1 VRERHASIFKLTRCA
16 DSLSIPWLFTR
27 ALRVRIGRI
36 EVTLLE
42 LGWTSSLQRSFDELS
57 RPDLAPARVISVL
70 KDHYRVRA
78 EAGECLARLSGR
90 RSFEVATRSELPA
103 VGDWV
108 AIEATG
114 ANRAIIHYV
123 LPRRTKISRKVAG
136 REVEEQVIAAN
147 INTVFIVSA
156 LTQEF
161 NLRRIERYL
170 ALAWDSGAQPV
181 IVLNKADL
189 ARDVAVMAADLALI
203 APGAPLHIMSAAE
216 NSGLDALQ
224 PYLTAGQTVA
234 FIGSSGVGKS
244 TIINRLLGS
253 EVQPTL
259 PVREHDDRGRHSTT
273 SRELFTLRS
282 GGMVIDTP
290 GMRELQL
297 WHIEDGLGGA
307 FDDIEQIAAGCRYR
321 DCAHKSEPG
330 CAVRDAMDTGLL
342 AHGRVDNFFKL
353 QAEQAFLDRKLDVQ
367 AAQAAKNR
375 ARKLCSDARDISR
388 RKGWG

>member
-1 VRERHASIFKLTRCA
+1 
-16 DSLSIPWLFTR
+16 
-27 ALRVRIGRI
+27 
-36 EVTLLE
+36 
-42 LGWTSSLQRSFDELS
+42 
-57 RPDLAPARVISVL
+57 
-70 KDHYRVRA
+70 
-78 EAGECLARLSGR
+78 
-90 RSFEVATRSELPA
+90 

-108 AIEATG
+108 ALEATG
-114 ANRAIIHYV
+114 GNRAIIHHV
-123 LPRRTKISRKVAG
+123 LPRHTKISRKAAG

-147 INTVFIVSA
+147 IDTVFIVSA
-156 LTQEF
+156 FTQEF

-170 ALAWDSGAQPV
+170 ALVWDSGAQPV

-189 ARDVAVMAADLALI
+189 ASDIAATSADLALI
-203 APGAPLHIMSAAE
+203 APGVPIHIMSAAE

-224 PYLTAGQTVA
+224 RYFIPGQTVA

-259 PVREHDDRGRHSTT
+259 PVREHDDRGRHTTT
-273 SRELFTLRS
+273 SRELFTLRA

-297 WHIEDGLGGA
+297 WHVEDGLGGA

-321 DCAHKSEPG
+321 DCGHKAEPG
-330 CAVRDAMDTGLL
+330 CAVRSAIDTGLL
-342 AHGRVDNFFKL
+342 TRDRVENFFKL
-353 QAEQAFLDRKLDVQ
+353 RSEQAFLDRKLDVH
-367 AAQAAKNR
+367 AALAAKNR
-375 ARKLCSDARDISR
+375 ARKLCKDARDISR

>member
-1 VRERHASIFKLTRCA
+1 M
-16 DSLSIPWLFTR
+16 
-27 ALRVRIGRI
+27 
-36 EVTLLE
+36 E
-42 LGWTSSLQRSFDELS
+42 LGWTSSLQRSFDLLS
-57 RPDLAPARVISVL
+57 RLDLAPARVISVL

-78 EAGECLARLSGR
+78 EAGERLARLSGR
-90 RSFEVATRSELPA
+90 YSFEVAARSELPA

-108 AIEATG
+108 AIEATD
-114 ANRAIIHYV
+114 ANRAIVHHV
-123 LPRRTKISRKVAG
+123 LPRHTKISRKVAG
-136 REVEEQVIAAN
+136 HEVEEQVIAAN

-156 LTQEF
+156 FTQEF

-170 ALAWDSGAQPV
+170 ALVWDSGAQPV

-189 ARDVAVMAADLALI
+189 ANDIAGLTGELEFI
-203 APGAPLHIMSAAE
+203 APGLPVHVISAIE
-216 NSGLDALQ
+216 SLGLEVLQ
-224 PYLTAGQTVA
+224 SYLVAGQTVA

-259 PVREHDDRGRHSTT
+259 PVREHDARGRHTTT
-273 SRELFTLRS
+273 SRELFTLPG

-297 WHIEDGLGGA
+297 WHIDEGLGGA

-330 CAVRDAMDTGLL
+330 CAVRRAIDSGVL
-342 AHGRVDNFFKL
+342 ASGRVENFFKL
-353 QAEQAFLDRKLDVQ
+353 QAEQAFLDRKLDVH
-367 AAQAAKNR
+367 AALEAKSR
-375 ARKLCSDARDISR
+375 ARKLCKDARELSR
-388 RKGWG
+388 RKR